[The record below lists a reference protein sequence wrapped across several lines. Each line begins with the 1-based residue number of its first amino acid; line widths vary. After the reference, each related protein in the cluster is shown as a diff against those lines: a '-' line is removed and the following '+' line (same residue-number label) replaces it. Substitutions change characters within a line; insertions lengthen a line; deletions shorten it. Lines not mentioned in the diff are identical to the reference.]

1 MELWTMWTHLLQASL
16 GYFAAHFGLSE
27 AVAIIAL
34 TLLARIAMMPI
45 SLTAA
50 YRMQKNKEALERIK
64 PALDELRKTYKDN
77 PSELSARTMSL
88 YRENGITFIDKVS
101 MLNMGAQGIF
111 GLGIYQC
118 LKRTMFST
126 KFLWIPNLAKPDFL
140 LTLLVG
146 VLMVL
151 GMAVMPGATANT
163 SMLLMVAISVVVSM
177 FAIAALPS
185 ALGIYWATSNA
196 VTVVQTLALR
206 GLLVRLAPQ
215 ATTNA

>member
-1 MELWTMWTHLLQASL
+1 MELWTMWTHLLQATL
-16 GYFAAHFGLSE
+16 GFFGAHFGLSE

-34 TLLARIAMMPI
+34 TLVARIAMMPI

-50 YRMQKNKEALERIK
+50 YRMQKNKESLERIK

-77 PSELSARTMSL
+77 PSELAARTMAL
-88 YRENGITFIDKVS
+88 YHENGITFIDKVS

-118 LKRTMFST
+118 LKRTVFTT

-151 GMAVMPGATANT
+151 GMALMPGATANT

-185 ALGIYWATSNA
+185 ALGVYWATSNA

-215 ATTNA
+215 SPTNA